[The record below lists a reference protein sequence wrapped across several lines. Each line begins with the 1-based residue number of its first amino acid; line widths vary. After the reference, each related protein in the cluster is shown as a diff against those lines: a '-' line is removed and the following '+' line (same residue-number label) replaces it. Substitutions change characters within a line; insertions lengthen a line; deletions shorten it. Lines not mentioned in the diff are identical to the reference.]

1 MTGRRRIGKTQL
13 LLKATEGQS
22 TLYFFVARKAES
34 FLCQDFAQEIK
45 NKLDIPIL
53 GEVNSFGELFKYLME
68 LSKTR
73 SFNLIIDEF
82 QEFYNIAPSVYSDV
96 QHYWDVNKKQSK
108 MNLLL
113 SDSVNSLMHKIFQNS
128 KEPLFGRDSSAKGK
142 AV

>member
-1 MTGRRRIGKTQL
+1 MSGFCSGN
-13 LLKATEGQS
+13 
-22 TLYFFVARKAES
+22 
-34 FLCQDFAQEIK
+34 K

-68 LSKTR
+68 LSKTQ

-96 QHYWDVNKKQSK
+96 QHYWYVNKKQSK

-113 SDSVNSLMHKIFQNS
+113 SGSVNSLMHKIFQNY
-128 KEPLFGRDSSAKGK
+128 KEPLFGRYSSAKGK